1 MREWGLSLSLASIDP
16 VVAPAA
22 VLAPTHTIKKKE
34 PTTFAYGSID
44 LSFFFILL
52 VLSVTK
58 LLLDIGYKK
67 KEMLCGFLSSFYM
80 HDPAEMQLMD
90 RFTPPLTKS
99 AESLLWI
106 DPVNE
111 KNRTS

>member
-67 KEMLCGFLSSFYM
+67 KKCYAVF
-80 HDPAEMQLMD
+80 
-90 RFTPPLTKS
+90 
-99 AESLLWI
+99 SLPFICTILQ
-106 DPVNE
+106 
-111 KNRTS
+111 KCS